1 MQRVVGGSH
10 SEPFTS
16 IEGKPRSGV
25 KNPENICLIIAT
37 ITLWILRCTQDDER
51 YFLITVSVNSLALR
65 GQGDSK
71 LSHSQDQDESKKY
84 PSRQAVQ

>member
-16 IEGKPRSGV
+16 I
-25 KNPENICLIIAT
+25 A
-37 ITLWILRCTQDDER
+37 LWILRCAQDEER

-71 LSHSQDQDESKKY
+71 QSHLQDQDESKKY